1 MSQTMT
7 KAPFSHALVTGA
19 SSGIGESIAHKLGKA
34 GVGMVLV
41 ARRKDRLDA
50 IAAKYPNVEVLAA
63 DLTTDAGLGAV
74 LERLRDVTRPQ
85 IDLVVNNAGFGT
97 SGQFVSADAERL
109 SREISLNINALTR
122 ISHEAVRQMLPR
134 GRGYLLNVSSIASF
148 QPGPDLAVYS
158 ATKAFVTSLTE
169 ALHEELRGSGI
180 RVTALCP
187 GLTHTEFQSISNT
200 TGLESKFPEFA
211 WMSAD
216 DVARDGLRAVADG
229 KAICVP
235 GVVNKSL
242 VSTSKLTPRALT
254 RRIAGLVTRF
264 R

>member
-1 MSQTMT
+1 MT

-34 GVGMVLV
+34 GVGTVLV

-85 IDLVVNNAGFGT
+85 TDLVVNNAGFGT

-134 GRGYLLNVSSIASF
+134 GRGYLLNVSSVASF

-254 RRIAGLVTRF
+254 RRISGLITRI

>member
-1 MSQTMT
+1 MT

-85 IDLVVNNAGFGT
+85 IDLLVNNAGFGT

>member
-1 MSQTMT
+1 MA

-19 SSGIGESIAHKLGKA
+19 SSGIGESISHKLGKA

-41 ARRKDRLDA
+41 ARREDRLRA
-50 IAAKYPNVEVLAA
+50 IAAKYPNVEVLVA
-63 DLTTDAGLGAV
+63 DLTTEAGVNAV
-74 LERLRDVTRPQ
+74 LDRLRDAQRPV

-97 SGQFVSADAERL
+97 SGPFTAADPDRL

-122 ISHEAVRQMLPR
+122 ISHEAVRQMQPR

-148 QPGPDLAVYS
+148 QPGPDLAVYA

-200 TGLESKFPEFA
+200 SGLESKFPEFA
-211 WMSAD
+211 WMSAE

-235 GVVNKSL
+235 GLVNKSL
-242 VSTSKLTPRALT
+242 AAVSTFTPRGLA
-254 RRIAGLVTRF
+254 RRIAGLATRM

>member
-1 MSQTMT
+1 MT

-19 SSGIGESIAHKLGKA
+19 SSGIGESIAYKLGKA

-41 ARRKDRLDA
+41 ARRKDRLEA
-50 IAAKYPNVEVLAA
+50 IASQYSNVEVLAA
-63 DLTTDAGLGAV
+63 DLITDAGVGAV
-74 LERLRDVTRPQ
+74 LERLRDTTRPF

-97 SGQFVSADAERL
+97 SGPFVAADPERL
-109 SREISLNINALTR
+109 SREIALNITALTR
-122 ISHEAVRQMLPR
+122 ISHEAVRLMQPR

-200 TGLESKFPEFA
+200 TGLESSFPEFA

-242 VSTSKLTPRALT
+242 ATVSTFTPRGLT
-254 RRIAGLVTRF
+254 RRIAGLVTRM

>member
-1 MSQTMT
+1 MT
-7 KAPFSHALVTGA
+7 KAPFSYALVTGA
-19 SSGIGESIAHKLGKA
+19 SSGIGEAIAHKLGKA

-50 IAAKYPNVEVLAA
+50 IASKYANVEVLPA
-63 DLTTDAGLGAV
+63 DLTTDAGLNAV
-74 LERLRDVTRPQ
+74 LERLRDTTRP
-85 IDLVVNNAGFGT
+85 IVELVVNSAGFGT
-97 SGQFVSADAERL
+97 SGSFAQAEPERL

-122 ISHEAVRQMLPR
+122 ISHEAVRQMQPR
-134 GRGYLLNVSSIASF
+134 GHGYLLNVSSIASF
-148 QPGPDLAVYS
+148 QPGPDLAVYA

-200 TGLESKFPEFA
+200 SGLESKFPDFA

-235 GVVNKSL
+235 GLVNKSL
-242 VSTSKLTPRALT
+242 ATVSTFTPRGLA
-254 RRIAGLVTRF
+254 RRIAGLATRL

>member
-1 MSQTMT
+1 MK
-7 KAPFSHALVTGA
+7 KAPFSHALITGA
-19 SSGIGESIAHKLGKA
+19 SSGIGEAVANKLGKA

-50 IAAKYPNVEVLAA
+50 IAAKFPSVEVLVA
-63 DLTTDAGLGAV
+63 DLTTSSGLSAV
-74 LERLRDVTRPQ
+74 LERLGSTSLPN
-85 IDLVVNNAGFGT
+85 IELVVNNAGFGT
-97 SGQFVSADAERL
+97 SGPFADADPERL

-122 ISHEAVRQMLPR
+122 ISHEAVRIMRPR

-148 QPGPDLAVYS
+148 QPGPDLAVYA

-169 ALHEELRGSGI
+169 SLHEELRGSGI

-200 TGLESKFPEFA
+200 SGLESNFPEFA

-216 DVARDGLRAVADG
+216 DVARDGLRAVAAG

-242 VSTSKLTPRALT
+242 ATVSTFTPRGLA
-254 RRIAGLVTRF
+254 RRIAGLATRL

>member
-1 MSQTMT
+1 VT

-19 SSGIGESIAHKLGKA
+19 SSGIGEAIAHKLGKA

-41 ARRKDRLDA
+41 ARRKERLDGL
-50 IAAKYPNVEVLAA
+50 AARYPNVEVLAA
-63 DLTTDAGLGAV
+63 DLTTAEGLDSV
-74 LERLRDVTRPQ
+74 LARLGDTTLPVVE
-85 IDLVVNNAGFGT
+85 LVVNNAGFGT
-97 SGQFVSADAERL
+97 SGSFSAADPERL

-122 ISHEAVRQMLPR
+122 ISHEAIRQMQPR

-148 QPGPDLAVYS
+148 QPGPDLAVYA
-158 ATKAFVTSLTE
+158 ATKAFVTSLTQ

-200 TGLESKFPEFA
+200 SGLESSFPEFA

-216 DVARDGLRAVADG
+216 DVARDGLHAVAAG

-235 GVVNKSL
+235 GLVNKSL
-242 VSTSKLTPRALT
+242 ATVSTFTPRGVA
-254 RRIAGLVTRF
+254 RRIAGLATRL

>member
-1 MSQTMT
+1 MAQ
-7 KAPFSHALVTGA
+7 APFTHALVTGA
-19 SSGIGESIAHKLGKA
+19 SSGIGESVAHKLGKA

-50 IAAKYPNVEVLAA
+50 IAAQYPNVEVLVA
-63 DLTTDAGLGAV
+63 DLTTQSGLDAVISRMQSVSLP
-74 LERLRDVTRPQ
+74 L

-97 SGQFVSADAERL
+97 SGAFVDADPQRF
-109 SREISLNINALTR
+109 SNEISLNVNALTR
-122 ISHEAVRQMLPR
+122 ISHEAIRQMQPR
-134 GRGYLLNVSSIASF
+134 GRGFLLNVSSVASF
-148 QPGPDLAVYS
+148 QPGPELAVYA

-187 GLTHTEFQSISNT
+187 GLTRTEFQSVSNT
-200 TGLESKFPEFA
+200 SGLESAFPDFA

-235 GVVNKSL
+235 GLVNKSL
-242 VSTSKLTPRALT
+242 ATVSTFTPRGLA
-254 RRIAGLVTRF
+254 RRIAGMATRL

>member
-1 MSQTMT
+1 MT

-134 GRGYLLNVSSIASF
+134 GRGYLLNVSSVASF

-254 RRIAGLVTRF
+254 RRISGLITRI

>member
-1 MSQTMT
+1 MT

>member
-1 MSQTMT
+1 MT

-19 SSGIGESIAHKLGKA
+19 SSGIGEAIAHKLGKA

-41 ARRKDRLDA
+41 ARRKERLDGL
-50 IAAKYPNVEVLAA
+50 AARYPNVEVLAA
-63 DLTTDAGLGAV
+63 DLTTAEGLDAV
-74 LERLRDVTRPQ
+74 LARLGDTTLPAVE
-85 IDLVVNNAGFGT
+85 LVVNNAGFGT
-97 SGQFVSADAERL
+97 SGSFSAADPERL

-122 ISHEAVRQMLPR
+122 ISHEAVRQMQPR

-148 QPGPDLAVYS
+148 QPGPDLAVYA
-158 ATKAFVTSLTE
+158 ATKAFVTSLTQ

-200 TGLESKFPEFA
+200 SGLESSFPEFA

-216 DVARDGLRAVADG
+216 DVARDGLRAVAAG

-235 GVVNKSL
+235 GLVNKL
-242 VSTSKLTPRALT
+242 LATVSTFTPRGIA
-254 RRIAGLVTRF
+254 RRIAGLATRL

>member
-1 MSQTMT
+1 MA

-19 SSGIGESIAHKLGKA
+19 SSGIGESISHKLGKA

-41 ARRKDRLDA
+41 ARREDRLQA
-50 IAAKYPNVEVLAA
+50 IAAKYPNVEVLVA
-63 DLTTDAGLGAV
+63 DLTTEAGVNAV
-74 LERLRDVTRPQ
+74 LDRLRDANRPV

-97 SGQFVSADAERL
+97 SGPFTAADPDRL

-122 ISHEAVRQMLPR
+122 ISHEAVRQMQPR

-148 QPGPDLAVYS
+148 QPGPDLAVYA

-200 TGLESKFPEFA
+200 SGLESKFPEFA

-235 GVVNKSL
+235 GLVNKSL
-242 VSTSKLTPRALT
+242 ATVSTFTPRGLA
-254 RRIAGLVTRF
+254 RRIAGLATRM

>member
-1 MSQTMT
+1 MT
-7 KAPFSHALVTGA
+7 KAPFSYALVTGA
-19 SSGIGESIAHKLGKA
+19 SSGIGEAIAHKLGKA

-50 IAAKYPNVEVLAA
+50 IASRYANVEVLPA
-63 DLTTDAGLGAV
+63 DLTTDAGLYAV
-74 LERLRDVTRPQ
+74 LERLRDTTRPTVE
-85 IDLVVNNAGFGT
+85 LVVNNAGFGT
-97 SGQFVSADAERL
+97 SGSFAQAEPERL

-122 ISHEAVRQMLPR
+122 ISHEAVRQMQPR
-134 GRGYLLNVSSIASF
+134 GHGYLLNVSSIASF
-148 QPGPDLAVYS
+148 QPGPDLAVYA

-169 ALHEELRGSGI
+169 ALYEELRGSGI

-200 TGLESKFPEFA
+200 SGLESKFPEFA

-216 DVARDGLRAVADG
+216 DVARDGLRAVAEG

-235 GVVNKSL
+235 GLVNKSL
-242 VSTSKLTPRALT
+242 AMVSTFTPRGLA
-254 RRIAGLVTRF
+254 RRIAGLATRL

>member
-1 MSQTMT
+1 MT

-19 SSGIGESIAHKLGKA
+19 SSGIGEAIAHKLGKA

-41 ARRKDRLDA
+41 ARRKERLDGL
-50 IAAKYPNVEVLAA
+50 AARYPNVEVLAA
-63 DLTTDAGLGAV
+63 DLTTAEGLDSV
-74 LERLRDVTRPQ
+74 LARLGDTTLPVVE
-85 IDLVVNNAGFGT
+85 LVVNNAGFGT
-97 SGQFVSADAERL
+97 SGSFSAADPERL

-122 ISHEAVRQMLPR
+122 ISHEAVRQMQPR

-148 QPGPDLAVYS
+148 QPGPDLAVYA
-158 ATKAFVTSLTE
+158 ATKAFVTSLTQ

-200 TGLESKFPEFA
+200 SGLESSFPEFA

-216 DVARDGLRAVADG
+216 DVARDGLRAVAAG

-235 GVVNKSL
+235 GLVNKSL
-242 VSTSKLTPRALT
+242 ATVSTFTPRGIA
-254 RRIAGLVTRF
+254 RRIAGLATRL

>member
-1 MSQTMT
+1 MT
-7 KAPFSHALVTGA
+7 KAPFSYALVTGA
-19 SSGIGESIAHKLGKA
+19 SSGIGEAIAHKLGKA

-50 IAAKYPNVEVLAA
+50 IASQYANVEVLPA
-63 DLTTDAGLGAV
+63 DLTTDAGLSAV
-74 LERLRDVTRPQ
+74 LERLRDATRPAVE
-85 IDLVVNNAGFGT
+85 LVVNNAGFGT
-97 SGQFVSADAERL
+97 SGSFAQAEPERL

-122 ISHEAVRQMLPR
+122 ISHEAIRQMQPR
-134 GRGYLLNVSSIASF
+134 GRGFLLNVSSIASF
-148 QPGPDLAVYS
+148 QPGPDLAVYA

-200 TGLESKFPEFA
+200 SGLESNFPEFA

-216 DVARDGLRAVADG
+216 DVARDGLRAVAEG

-235 GVVNKSL
+235 GLVNKSL
-242 VSTSKLTPRALT
+242 AAVLTFTPRGLA
-254 RRIAGLVTRF
+254 RRIAGLATRL

>member
-1 MSQTMT
+1 VT

-19 SSGIGESIAHKLGKA
+19 SSGIGEAIAHKLGKA

-41 ARRKDRLDA
+41 ARRKERLDGL
-50 IAAKYPNVEVLAA
+50 AARYPNVEVLAA
-63 DLTTDAGLGAV
+63 DLTTAEGLDSVLARLGDATLPV
-74 LERLRDVTRPQ
+74 VE
-85 IDLVVNNAGFGT
+85 LVVNNAGFGT
-97 SGQFVSADAERL
+97 SGSFSAANPERL

-122 ISHEAVRQMLPR
+122 ISHEAIRQMQPR

-148 QPGPDLAVYS
+148 QPGPDLAVYA
-158 ATKAFVTSLTE
+158 ATKAFVTSLTQ

-200 TGLESKFPEFA
+200 SGLESSFPEFA

-216 DVARDGLRAVADG
+216 DVARDGLRAVAAG

-235 GVVNKSL
+235 GLVNKSL
-242 VSTSKLTPRALT
+242 ATVSTFTPRGVA
-254 RRIAGLVTRF
+254 RRIAGLATRL

>member
-1 MSQTMT
+1 VT

-19 SSGIGESIAHKLGKA
+19 SSGIGEAIAHKLGKA

-41 ARRKDRLDA
+41 ARRKERLDGL
-50 IAAKYPNVEVLAA
+50 AARYPNVEVLAA
-63 DLTTDAGLGAV
+63 DLTTAEGLDAV
-74 LERLRDVTRPQ
+74 LARLGDTTLPAVE
-85 IDLVVNNAGFGT
+85 LVVNNAGFGT
-97 SGQFVSADAERL
+97 SGSFSAADPERL

-122 ISHEAVRQMLPR
+122 ISHEAIRQMQPR

-148 QPGPDLAVYS
+148 QPGPDLAVYA
-158 ATKAFVTSLTE
+158 ATKAFVTSLTQ

-200 TGLESKFPEFA
+200 SGLESSFPEFA

-216 DVARDGLRAVADG
+216 DVARDGLRAVAAG

-235 GVVNKSL
+235 GLVNKSL
-242 VSTSKLTPRALT
+242 ATVSTFTPRGIA
-254 RRIAGLVTRF
+254 RRIAGLATRL

>member
-1 MSQTMT
+1 MT

-34 GVGMVLV
+34 GVGTVLV

-134 GRGYLLNVSSIASF
+134 GRGYLLNVSSVASF
-148 QPGPDLAVYS
+148 QPGPGLAVYS

-254 RRIAGLVTRF
+254 RRISGLITRI

>member
-1 MSQTMT
+1 MS
-7 KAPFSHALVTGA
+7 KAPFKHALITGA
-19 SSGIGESIAHKLGKA
+19 SSGIGEAIAHKLGKA

-50 IAAKYPNVEVLAA
+50 IASKYANVEVLPA
-63 DLTTDAGLGAV
+63 DLTTDAGLNAV
-74 LERLRDVTRPQ
+74 LERLRDTTRP
-85 IDLVVNNAGFGT
+85 IVELVVNNAGFGT
-97 SGQFVSADAERL
+97 SGSFAQAEPERL

-122 ISHEAVRQMLPR
+122 ISHEAVRQMQPR
-134 GRGYLLNVSSIASF
+134 GHGYLLNVSSIASF
-148 QPGPDLAVYS
+148 QPGPHLAVYA

-200 TGLESKFPEFA
+200 SGLESKFPEFA

-235 GVVNKSL
+235 GLVNKSL
-242 VSTSKLTPRALT
+242 ATVSTFTPRGLA
-254 RRIAGLVTRF
+254 RRVAGLATRL

>member
-1 MSQTMT
+1 MT

-19 SSGIGESIAHKLGKA
+19 SSGIGEAIAHKLGKA

-41 ARRKDRLDA
+41 ARRKERLDGL
-50 IAAKYPNVEVLAA
+50 AARYPNVEVLAA
-63 DLTTDAGLGAV
+63 DLTTAEGLDSVLARLGDTTLPAV
-74 LERLRDVTRPQ
+74 E
-85 IDLVVNNAGFGT
+85 LVVNNAGFGT
-97 SGQFVSADAERL
+97 SGSFSAADPERL

-122 ISHEAVRQMLPR
+122 ISHEAVRQMQPR

-148 QPGPDLAVYS
+148 QPGPDLAVYA
-158 ATKAFVTSLTE
+158 ATKAFVTSLTQ

-200 TGLESKFPEFA
+200 SGLESSFPEFA

-216 DVARDGLRAVADG
+216 DVARDGLRAVAAG

-235 GVVNKSL
+235 GLVNKSL
-242 VSTSKLTPRALT
+242 ATVSTFTPRGVA
-254 RRIAGLVTRF
+254 RRIAGMATRL

>member
-1 MSQTMT
+1 MK
-7 KAPFSHALVTGA
+7 KAPFSHALITGA
-19 SSGIGESIAHKLGKA
+19 SSGIGEAVANKLGKA

-50 IAAKYPNVEVLAA
+50 IAARFPSVEVLVA
-63 DLTTDAGLGAV
+63 DLTTSSGLSAV
-74 LERLRDVTRPQ
+74 LERLGSTSLPN
-85 IDLVVNNAGFGT
+85 IELVVNNAGFGT
-97 SGQFVSADAERL
+97 SGPFADADPERL

-148 QPGPDLAVYS
+148 QPGPDLAVYA

-169 ALHEELRGSGI
+169 SLHEELRGSGI

-200 TGLESKFPEFA
+200 SGLESNFPEFA

-216 DVARDGLRAVADG
+216 DVARDGLQAVAAG

-235 GVVNKSL
+235 GLVNKSL
-242 VSTSKLTPRALT
+242 ATVSTFTPRGLA
-254 RRIAGLVTRF
+254 RRIAGLATRL

>member
-1 MSQTMT
+1 MT

-19 SSGIGESIAHKLGKA
+19 SSGIGEAIAHKLGKA

-41 ARRKDRLDA
+41 ARRKERLDGL
-50 IAAKYPNVEVLAA
+50 AARYPNVEVLAA
-63 DLTTDAGLGAV
+63 DLTTAEGLDSV
-74 LERLRDVTRPQ
+74 LARLGDTTLPVVE
-85 IDLVVNNAGFGT
+85 LVVNNAGFGT
-97 SGQFVSADAERL
+97 SGSFSAADPERL

-122 ISHEAVRQMLPR
+122 ISHEAIRQMQPR

-148 QPGPDLAVYS
+148 QPGPDLAVYA
-158 ATKAFVTSLTE
+158 ATKAFVTSLTQ

-200 TGLESKFPEFA
+200 SGLESSFPEFA

-216 DVARDGLRAVADG
+216 DVARDGLRAVAAG

-235 GVVNKSL
+235 GLVNKSL
-242 VSTSKLTPRALT
+242 ATVSTFTPRGVA
-254 RRIAGLVTRF
+254 R
-264 R
+264 

>member
-1 MSQTMT
+1 
-7 KAPFSHALVTGA
+7 
-19 SSGIGESIAHKLGKA
+19 
-34 GVGMVLV
+34 
-41 ARRKDRLDA
+41 
-50 IAAKYPNVEVLAA
+50 
-63 DLTTDAGLGAV
+63 
-74 LERLRDVTRPQ
+74 LRDTTRPV

-97 SGQFVSADAERL
+97 SGPFVAADPERL
-109 SREISLNINALTR
+109 SREIALNITALTR
-122 ISHEAVRQMLPR
+122 ISHEAVRLMQPR

-148 QPGPDLAVYS
+148 QPGPDLAVYA

-187 GLTHTEFQSISNT
+187 GLTRTEFQSISNT
-200 TGLESKFPEFA
+200 TGLESNFPEFA

-229 KAICVP
+229 KAVCVP

-242 VSTSKLTPRALT
+242 ATVSTFTPRGLA
-254 RRIAGLVTRF
+254 RRIAGLATRL

>member
-1 MSQTMT
+1 MT

-41 ARRKDRLDA
+41 ARRKDRLEA
-50 IAAKYPNVEVLAA
+50 IASQYSNVEVLVA
-63 DLTTDAGLGAV
+63 DLITDAGVGAV
-74 LERLRDVTRPQ
+74 LERLRDTTRPV

-97 SGQFVSADAERL
+97 SGPFVAADPERL
-109 SREISLNINALTR
+109 SREIALNITALTR
-122 ISHEAVRQMLPR
+122 ISHEAVRLMQPR

-200 TGLESKFPEFA
+200 TGLESSFPEFA

-242 VSTSKLTPRALT
+242 ATVSTFTPRGLT
-254 RRIAGLVTRF
+254 RRIAGLVTRM

>member
-1 MSQTMT
+1 MT

-63 DLTTDAGLGAV
+63 DLTTDTGLGAV

>member
-1 MSQTMT
+1 M
-7 KAPFSHALVTGA
+7 TGA

-41 ARRKDRLDA
+41 ARRKDRLEA
-50 IAAKYPNVEVLAA
+50 IASQYPNVEVLAA

-74 LERLRDVTRPQ
+74 LERLRDTTRPL

-235 GVVNKSL
+235 GVVNKSR
-242 VSTSKLTPRALT
+242 VSTSKLTARALT

>member
-1 MSQTMT
+1 MA

-19 SSGIGESIAHKLGKA
+19 SSGIGESISHKLGKA

-41 ARRKDRLDA
+41 ARREDRLRA
-50 IAAKYPNVEVLAA
+50 IAAKYPNVEVLVA
-63 DLTTDAGLGAV
+63 DLTTEAGVNAV
-74 LERLRDVTRPQ
+74 LDRLRDAQRPV

-97 SGQFVSADAERL
+97 SGPFTAADPDRL

-122 ISHEAVRQMLPR
+122 ISHEAVRQMQPR

-148 QPGPDLAVYS
+148 QPGPDLAVYA

-200 TGLESKFPEFA
+200 SGLESKFPEFA
-211 WMSAD
+211 WMSAE

-229 KAICVP
+229 RAICVP
-235 GVVNKSL
+235 GLVNKSL
-242 VSTSKLTPRALT
+242 AAVSTFTPRGLA
-254 RRIAGLVTRF
+254 RRIAGLATRM

>member
-1 MSQTMT
+1 MK
-7 KAPFSHALVTGA
+7 KAPFSHALITGA
-19 SSGIGESIAHKLGKA
+19 SSGIGEAVANKLGKA

-50 IAAKYPNVEVLAA
+50 IAAKFPSVEVLVA
-63 DLTTDAGLGAV
+63 DLTTSSGLSAV
-74 LERLRDVTRPQ
+74 LERLGSTSLPN
-85 IDLVVNNAGFGT
+85 IELVVNNAGFGT
-97 SGQFVSADAERL
+97 SGPFADADPERL

-122 ISHEAVRQMLPR
+122 ISHEAVRQMRPR

-148 QPGPDLAVYS
+148 QPGPDLAVYA

-169 ALHEELRGSGI
+169 SLHEELRGSGI

-200 TGLESKFPEFA
+200 SGLESNFPEFA

-235 GVVNKSL
+235 GLVNKSL
-242 VSTSKLTPRALT
+242 ATVSTFTPRGLA
-254 RRIAGLVTRF
+254 RRIAGLATRL

>member
-1 MSQTMT
+1 MT

-41 ARRKDRLDA
+41 ARRKDRLEA
-50 IAAKYPNVEVLAA
+50 IASQYPNVEVLAA

-74 LERLRDVTRPQ
+74 LERLRDTTRPV

-97 SGQFVSADAERL
+97 SGPFVAADPERL
-109 SREISLNINALTR
+109 SREIALNITALTR
-122 ISHEAVRQMLPR
+122 ISHEAVRLMQPR

-200 TGLESKFPEFA
+200 SGLESSFPEFA

-242 VSTSKLTPRALT
+242 ATVSTFTPRGLA
-254 RRIAGLVTRF
+254 RRIAGLVTRM

>member
-1 MSQTMT
+1 VA

-19 SSGIGESIAHKLGKA
+19 SSGIGESISHKLGKA

-41 ARRKDRLDA
+41 ARREDRLQA
-50 IAAKYPNVEVLAA
+50 IAAKYPNVEVLVA
-63 DLTTDAGLGAV
+63 DLTTEAGVNAV
-74 LERLRDVTRPQ
+74 LDRLRDADRPV

-97 SGQFVSADAERL
+97 SGPFTAADPDRL

-122 ISHEAVRQMLPR
+122 ISHEAVRQMQPR

-148 QPGPDLAVYS
+148 QPGPDLAVYA

-200 TGLESKFPEFA
+200 SGLESKFPEFA

-235 GVVNKSL
+235 GLVNKSL
-242 VSTSKLTPRALT
+242 ATISTFTPRGLA
-254 RRIAGLVTRF
+254 RRIAGLATRM

>member
-1 MSQTMT
+1 MN

-19 SSGIGESIAHKLGKA
+19 SSGIGEAVANKLGKA

-50 IAAKYPNVEVLAA
+50 IAAKFPSVEVLVA
-63 DLTTDAGLGAV
+63 DLTTSSGLSAV
-74 LERLRDVTRPQ
+74 LERLGSTSLPN
-85 IDLVVNNAGFGT
+85 IELVVNNAGFGT
-97 SGQFVSADAERL
+97 SGPFADADPERL

-148 QPGPDLAVYS
+148 QPGPDLAVYA

-169 ALHEELRGSGI
+169 SLHEELRGSGI
-180 RVTALCP
+180 RVTTLCP

-200 TGLESKFPEFA
+200 SGLESNFPEFA

-216 DVARDGLRAVADG
+216 DVARDGLRAVAAG

-235 GVVNKSL
+235 GLVNKSL
-242 VSTSKLTPRALT
+242 ATVSTFTPRGLA
-254 RRIAGLVTRF
+254 RRIAGLATRL

>member
-1 MSQTMT
+1 VA

-41 ARRKDRLDA
+41 ARRKERLDA

-63 DLTTDAGLGAV
+63 DLTTDSGLESV
-74 LERLRDVTRPQ
+74 LQRLRDTTCTPV
-85 IDLVVNNAGFGT
+85 DLVVNNAGFGT
-97 SGQFVSADAERL
+97 SGAFVDADASRL

-122 ISHEAVRQMLPR
+122 ISHEAVQGMLPR

-148 QPGPDLAVYS
+148 QPGPGLAVYS

-169 ALHEELRGSGI
+169 ALHEELRGTGI

-187 GLTHTEFQSISNT
+187 GLTHTEFQGISNT
-200 TGLESKFPEFA
+200 TGLETKFPDFA

-235 GVVNKSL
+235 GLVNKSL
-242 VSTSKLTPRALT
+242 ATVSSFSPRGVS
-254 RRIAGLVTRF
+254 RRIAGLATRL

>member
-1 MSQTMT
+1 MT

-41 ARRKDRLDA
+41 ARRNDRLEA
-50 IAAKYPNVEVLAA
+50 IASQYPNVEVLAA
-63 DLTTDAGLGAV
+63 DLTTDTGLGAV
-74 LERLRDVTRPQ
+74 LERLREPTRPV
-85 IDLVVNNAGFGT
+85 IDLVINNAGFGT
-97 SGQFVSADAERL
+97 SGPFVAADPERL
-109 SREISLNINALTR
+109 SREIALNITALTR
-122 ISHEAVRQMLPR
+122 ISHEAVRLMQPR

-200 TGLESKFPEFA
+200 SGLESSFPEFA

-242 VSTSKLTPRALT
+242 ATVSTFTPRGLT
-254 RRIAGLVTRF
+254 RRIAGLVTRM

>member
-1 MSQTMT
+1 MAQ
-7 KAPFSHALVTGA
+7 APFTHALVTGA
-19 SSGIGESIAHKLGKA
+19 SSGIGESVAHKLGKA

-50 IAAKYPNVEVLAA
+50 IAAQYPNVEVLVA
-63 DLTTDAGLGAV
+63 DLTTQSGLDAV
-74 LERLRDVTRPQ
+74 ISRLQSDSLPL

-97 SGQFVSADAERL
+97 SGAFVEADPQRL
-109 SREISLNINALTR
+109 SNEISLNVNALTR
-122 ISHEAVRQMLPR
+122 ISHEAIRQMQPR
-134 GRGYLLNVSSIASF
+134 GRGFLLNVSSVASF
-148 QPGPDLAVYS
+148 QPGPELAVYA

-187 GLTHTEFQSISNT
+187 GLTRTEFQSVSNT
-200 TGLESKFPEFA
+200 SGLESTFPDFA

-235 GVVNKSL
+235 GLVNKSL
-242 VSTSKLTPRALT
+242 ATVSTFTPRGLA
-254 RRIAGLVTRF
+254 RRIAGLATR
-264 R
+264 RR

>member
-1 MSQTMT
+1 MK

-19 SSGIGESIAHKLGKA
+19 SSGIGEAVANKLGKA

-41 ARRKDRLDA
+41 ARRKDRMDA
-50 IAAKYPNVEVLAA
+50 IASRYANVEVLVA
-63 DLTTDAGLGAV
+63 DLTTSSGLSAV
-74 LERLRDVTRPQ
+74 LERLGSTSLPN
-85 IDLVVNNAGFGT
+85 IELVVNNAGFGT
-97 SGQFVSADAERL
+97 SGPFADADPERL

-122 ISHEAVRQMLPR
+122 ISHEAVRIMRPR

-148 QPGPDLAVYS
+148 QPGPDLAVYA

-200 TGLESKFPEFA
+200 SGLESNFPEFA

-216 DVARDGLRAVADG
+216 DVARDGLRAVAAG

-242 VSTSKLTPRALT
+242 ATVSTFTPRGLA
-254 RRIAGLVTRF
+254 RRIAGLATRL

>member
-1 MSQTMT
+1 MAQ
-7 KAPFSHALVTGA
+7 APFTHALVTGA
-19 SSGIGESIAHKLGKA
+19 SSGIGESVAHKLGKA

-50 IAAKYPNVEVLAA
+50 IAAQYPNVEVLIA
-63 DLTTDAGLGAV
+63 DLTTQSGLDAV
-74 LERLRDVTRPQ
+74 ISRLQSDSLPL

-97 SGQFVSADAERL
+97 SGAFVDADPQRL
-109 SREISLNINALTR
+109 SNEISLNVNALTR
-122 ISHEAVRQMLPR
+122 ISHEAIRQMQPR
-134 GRGYLLNVSSIASF
+134 GRGFLLNVSSVASF
-148 QPGPDLAVYS
+148 QPGPELAVYA

-187 GLTHTEFQSISNT
+187 GLTRTEFQSVSNT
-200 TGLESKFPEFA
+200 SGLESTFPDFA

-235 GVVNKSL
+235 GLVNKSL
-242 VSTSKLTPRALT
+242 ATVSTFTPRGLA
-254 RRIAGLVTRF
+254 RRIAGLATR
-264 R
+264 RR